1 MAPKRKGL
9 GKQNFEWVKGWIT
22 QGLPGWPIKIYCHSK
37 FSLAQSNI
45 ENYKTHCQQSYVNTI
60 CKSITILI
68 NFSGGKWCLQRK
80 YMCRQH
86 ETLDCTKLYNQ
97 TCVTSE
103 WYPFVKFLAG
113 VGIHFLLDIWGWVKL
128 VWLFNGW
135 ISKIF
140 TKKPFLFGAT
150 PRHK

>member
-1 MAPKRKGL
+1 MKNKT
-9 GKQNFEWVKGWIT
+9 T
-22 QGLPGWPIKIYCHSK
+22 QGLGNKNLLSFPKHDSLKYWRLKSNVNSHMSIQYINQSESLSWS
-37 FSLAQSNI
+37 FSDL
-45 ENYKTHCQQSYVNTI
+45 
-60 CKSITILI
+60 
-68 NFSGGKWCLQRK
+68 SGGKWCLQRK

-97 TCVTSE
+97 TRVTSE

-140 TKKPFLFGAT
+140 TKKTFLFGAT